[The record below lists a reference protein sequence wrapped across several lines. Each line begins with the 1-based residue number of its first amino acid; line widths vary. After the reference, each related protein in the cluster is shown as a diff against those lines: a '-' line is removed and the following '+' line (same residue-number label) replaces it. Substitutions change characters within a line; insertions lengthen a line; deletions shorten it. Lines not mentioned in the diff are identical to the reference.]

1 MKLFFVLSTIV
12 FGALGTSII
21 AHPQVHLHDHDHEE
35 TDIEQVVILDE

>member
-1 MKLFFVLSTIV
+1 MKLLIPIIIV
-12 FGALGTSII
+12 FGALTHSAI